1 MDIFINTFTS
11 NFISFIFVM
20 IICFLIGFFLGIT
33 NIFVAIYFQA
43 IIPLDY
49 MSRVSTVQSTLCV
62 LAMPLSSILSG
73 FLFDRISASIIFVF
87 LGILTIIPVLIYKNL
102 LVTIDIDSKVE
113 SNLSK

>member
-1 MDIFINTFTS
+1 
-11 NFISFIFVM
+11 M
-20 IICFLIGFFLGIT
+20 IICFLIGFFLCIT

-43 IIPLDY
+43 SIPLDY
-49 MSRVSTVQSTLCV
+49 MGRVSTVQSTLCV

>member
-49 MSRVSTVQSTLCV
+49 MGRVGTVQSTLCM

-73 FLFDRISASIIFVF
+73 FLFDRIPASIIFIF
-87 LGILTIIPVLIYKNL
+87 SGILTIIPVLIYKNL
-102 LVTIDIDSKVE
+102 LMSIDMDSKVE